1 MAATRLG
8 EESLSTPIKM
18 KPRLNFLLFLFRLG
32 CVVLVLRLGFL
43 QVVRGPELA
52 SWAME
57 QWTRDVAEIPR
68 RGVIYDRYLRP
79 LAVTANADTI
89 VALPAKIE
97 NPQDT
102 AAKLA
107 AVLGLS
113 PEGIHRGLTRRLNQ
127 VYIARQISREQAA
140 AVRALDLPGI
150 DLKVEVD
157 RYYPH
162 ANLASHLLGFV
173 GVDNQGLG
181 GLEHSYDAVLRGT
194 SGGTSS
200 PVVGRRNSLQSLSPE
215 NLPPVPGNSI
225 VLTIDEVIQHIVERE
240 LDVAMERH
248 LATAALAVAMNPQTG
263 EILAMANRPDFDPNT
278 FNQFP
283 QSLWRN
289 TAVSDSFEPG
299 STFKVVT
306 AAAALNEGVA
316 REDDRFLCTGAV
328 TVAGVRLGCWR
339 AGGHGSLSFAEV
351 FWRSCNPGFVDVGQR
366 LGRDTLQRYINN
378 FGFGTR
384 TGIDLPGEAPGVMF
398 RRMGPVELATTSFGQ
413 GPAVTALQ
421 QVVALSAA
429 VNGGTVYRPRLVRE
443 IRDQQGVV
451 IESFPKEV
459 VGQVITA
466 DTSARVRTLL
476 EGAVLYGSGRNA
488 FIEGQRMG
496 GKTGTAQIVRAGG
509 GYYDGRYIASFIGM
523 APADDPSIVL
533 LVIVREPQGP
543 YGYYGSQVAAPAF
556 RAMMVDI
563 LRYLN
568 VSPSR
573 GSAVLAEPAPV
584 VVPDLKGLS
593 TTAALAHLRD
603 LGLNL
608 RMEKAGDLVI
618 EQTPPPGA
626 EVSVGTT
633 VVVALG
639 SAQEPRGRVT
649 VPDVRGRSMR
659 DASLQMSAAGLRIVV
674 AGTGLA
680 VSQDPQPGEQV
691 DAATIVRVTFRP

>member
-8 EESLSTPIKM
+8 DETLSTPMSM
-18 KPRLNFLLFLFRLG
+18 KFRIASLLFLFILG

-43 QVVRGPELA
+43 QFVRGPELA
-52 SWAME
+52 RWAMA
-57 QWTRDVAEIPR
+57 QWTGDVRVSPS
-68 RGVIYDRYLRP
+68 RGGIYDRHLRP
-79 LAVTANADTI
+79 LAVNANADTL

-97 NPQDT
+97 NPQET

-107 AVLGLS
+107 AVLGIS
-113 PEGIHRGLTRRLNQ
+113 PEVIHRGLTRRLDQ

-150 DLKVEVD
+150 DFKIETD
-157 RYYPH
+157 RYYPN
-162 ANLASHLLGFV
+162 ANLASHVLGFV
-173 GVDNQGLG
+173 GIDNQGLG
-181 GLEHSYDAVLRGT
+181 GLEHQYDAVLRGT
-194 SGGTSS
+194 PGEGRSPDDPRSS
-200 PVVGRRNSLQSLSPE
+200 PWRNGRSAYVPA
-215 NLPPVPGNSI
+215 VPGNSI

-240 LDVAMERH
+240 LDVAMTRH
-248 LATAALAVAMNPQTG
+248 QATAALAVAMNPQTG
-263 EILAMANRPDFDPNT
+263 EILALANRPDFDPNS

-283 QSLWRN
+283 ATLWRN

-306 AAAALNEGVA
+306 AAAALNQGIVG
-316 REDDRFLCTGAV
+316 EDDRLVCTGAV
-328 TVAGVRLGCWR
+328 IVAGVRLGCWR
-339 AGGHGSLSFAEV
+339 AGGHGNLSFAEV
-351 FWRSCNPGFVDVGQR
+351 FWRSCNPGFVDVGLR

-384 TGIDLPGEAPGVMF
+384 TGIDLPGEAQGVMF
-398 RRMGPVELATTSFGQ
+398 RRMGPVELATASFGQ

-443 IRDQQGVV
+443 IRDQHGAIV
-451 IESFPKEV
+451 ETFPKEV

-488 FIEGQRMG
+488 FIAGQRVG
-496 GKTGTAQIVRAGG
+496 GKTGTAQMVRAGG

-523 APADDPSIVL
+523 APADDPSIAL

-568 VSPSR
+568 VNPH
-573 GSAVLAEPAPV
+573 GGNLILPEPAPII
-584 VVPDLKGLS
+584 VPELRGLS

-608 RMEKAGDLVI
+608 RMEKAGDRII
-618 EQTPPPGA
+618 EQTPKPGEA
-626 EVSVGTT
+626 VTVGTT
-633 VVVALG
+633 VVVELG
-639 SAQEPRGRVT
+639 NAPQHRGSVV
-649 VPDVRGRSMR
+649 VPDVRGLSMR
-659 DASLQMSAAGLRIVV
+659 DASLKISLAGLRIVV
-674 AGTGLA
+674 AGTGMA
-680 VSQDPQPGEQV
+680 VSQDPPPGEQV
-691 DAATIVRVTFRP
+691 DVSTVVRVTFRP